1 MHWKSQDLIFFFYY
15 ICLFSEK
22 LVGMAEV
29 GGKGGEFKGVIVN
42 LMHILKSQLKTPLY

>member
-1 MHWKSQDLIFFFYY
+1 MQLYCEADLRRSSSALEKPRFNFFYY

-29 GGKGGEFKGVIVN
+29 GWERGRI
-42 LMHILKSQLKTPLY
+42 